1 MDSPPL
7 EERGSNLTGMRF
19 TKTNLYLETTHRLKE
34 ALHSVFRTTGN
45 SIFSVPYAA
54 GQITFCTNR
63 KIYSGGICDRF
74 KGMISAYAWS
84 KANGYR
90 FTLYH
95 KYPYDIAA
103 LLRPASYDWE
113 SGLSVSACGKDKKNV
128 RLFIARGE
136 RGRRFLNFEPARRPV
151 IYFGN
156 IDILPLIN
164 SKYKTCFKWGELF
177 NELFKP
183 SEILQSEI
191 EKYQPKEPYIAV
203 VFRFQQLLGDFK
215 EKHYKRL
222 KNENERRL
230 LIGKCLDTIA
240 DIRSRNNGAHILV
253 TSDSQTFLE
262 KAGTL
267 EGVSIVPGKRIHV
280 QFSNDGNI
288 QDYMKS
294 FVDFFLLSKAVKIYR
309 VRIGRMYNTEF
320 PVCAARLS
328 DIEVIDIVRN

>member
-1 MDSPPL
+1 MEEGSPD
-7 EERGSNLTGMRF
+7 LTDMRF
-19 TKTNLYLETTHRLKE
+19 TKTDLYLETTHRIKE
-34 ALHSVFRTTGN
+34 TIYSAFRTEGSSVFN
-45 SIFSVPYAA
+45 VPYAA

-74 KGMISAYAWS
+74 KGMISAYAWA

-95 KYPYDIAA
+95 KYPYDIASI
-103 LLRPASYDWE
+103 LKPVSYDWE
-113 SGLSVSACGKDKKNV
+113 PEHSVRTAEKDKKDV

-136 RGRRFLNFEPARRPV
+136 RGRRFLNSDPAGKPV

-183 SEILQSEI
+183 SDTLQSEI
-191 EKYQPKEPYIAV
+191 ERYQPKEQYIAV

-222 KNENERRL
+222 SRESDRRL
-230 LIGKCLDTIA
+230 LIRRCLDTIE
-240 DIRSRNNGAHILV
+240 DLRSRNNGMHILV

-262 KAGTL
+262 EAALLT
-267 EGVSIVPGKRIHV
+267 GVSIVPGKRVHV
-280 QFSNDGNI
+280 QFSNDGDL

-294 FVDFFLLSKAVKIYR
+294 FVDFFLLSRAEKIFR
-309 VRIGRMYNTEF
+309 VRIGDMYNTEF

-328 DIEVIDIVRN
+328 ETSVIDIVRD